1 MKTLLPGLALWSLL
15 LRPGLMFWA
24 SHVSQNCHDGSY
36 EISVLM
42 MNNSAF
48 SEPLEN
54 LKAVVN
60 EGLKTVRQR
69 LREAGLNVTVNA
81 TFIYSEGV
89 IYKSSDCRSSTCEG
103 LDLLRIISKK
113 KQMGCVLMGPS
124 CTYSTFQMYLDT
136 DLNYPMISAGS
147 FGLSCDYKETLTRL
161 MSPAR
166 KLMYFLVDFWKVNN
180 FPFKPF
186 SWNTAYVFKNST
198 ESEDCFW

>member
-60 EGLKTVRQR
+60 EGVKTVRQR
-69 LREAGLNVTVNA
+69 LREAGKNTV
-81 TFIYSEGV
+81 
-89 IYKSSDCRSSTCEG
+89 
-103 LDLLRIISKK
+103 
-113 KQMGCVLMGPS
+113 
-124 CTYSTFQMYLDT
+124 T
-136 DLNYPMISAGS
+136 DLSS
-147 FGLSCDYKETLTRL
+147 LFLRL
-161 MSPAR
+161 GA
-166 KLMYFLVDFWKVNN
+166 KG
-180 FPFKPF
+180 
-186 SWNTAYVFKNST
+186 
-198 ESEDCFW
+198 C